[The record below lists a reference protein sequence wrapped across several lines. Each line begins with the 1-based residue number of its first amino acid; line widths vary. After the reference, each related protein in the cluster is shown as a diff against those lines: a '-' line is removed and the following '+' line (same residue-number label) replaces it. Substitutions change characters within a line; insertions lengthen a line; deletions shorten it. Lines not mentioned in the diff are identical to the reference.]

1 MVKVLIDLDKE
12 EHEALLEKKET
23 LTWKEFL
30 MCQKDVFDA
39 KKAMGNVEKRTQLE
53 RLMDKVNDSG
63 NKTELI
69 KKLGFI
75 TSSEMKESMES
86 VVSSHTQEDLK
97 LRHRVKDL
105 EEQLEVFSDR
115 FDKINDRLDN
125 NLDYHN
131 SLDGIFQSYRE
142 AITDI
147 RENKEDKP
155 NTLGCRNKNVNH
167 VGGHRQVT

>member
-1 MVKVLIDLDKE
+1 
-12 EHEALLEKKET
+12 
-23 LTWKEFL
+23 

-53 RLMDKVNDSG
+53 RLMDKINDSG

-75 TSSEMKESMES
+75 TSSEMKESMENFA
-86 VVSSHTQEDLK
+86 SSHTQEDLK
-97 LRHRVKDL
+97 LRHRVKYL
-105 EEQLEVFSDR
+105 EERLDVFSEHLG
-115 FDKINDRLDN
+115 IVNDRLDN

-131 SLDGIFQSYRE
+131 SLDGIFQSYKE

-147 RENKEDKP
+147 RKDKEDKIQS
-155 NTLGCRNKNVNH
+155 LDCRAKNVHH